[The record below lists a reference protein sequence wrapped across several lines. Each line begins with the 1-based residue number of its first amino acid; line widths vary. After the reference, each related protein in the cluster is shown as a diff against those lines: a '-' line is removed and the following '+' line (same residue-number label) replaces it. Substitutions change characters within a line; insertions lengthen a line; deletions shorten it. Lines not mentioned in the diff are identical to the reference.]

1 MSDDADPGLLPTVH
15 LARDEFEAE
24 CVRGVLEDAGI
35 ASVVPPTGQGVFG
48 FPLRAGGPGV
58 PVRVLPQDL
67 SRARE
72 VLADARWRGRSIDWD
87 EVEVGD
93 MPPEVARLMRPGG
106 RPRWIRRVA
115 IGVALTLLA
124 LMLASV
130 VSGAWRAIVPR

>member
-1 MSDDADPGLLPTVH
+1 VNEHSDPGLLPTVH

-72 VLADARWRGRSIDWD
+72 VLAEARWRGRSIDWD
-87 EVEVGD
+87 EVDVGD
-93 MPPEVARLMRPGG
+93 MPPEVARLMRPAG
-106 RPRWIRRVA
+106 RASRIRRAA
-115 IGVALTLLA
+115 IGVALVLLA
-124 LMLASV
+124 LMLALV
-130 VSGAWRAIVPR
+130 ALGACRTIVAR